1 MLKTTTDY
9 NEQDTHTSKSDELE
23 PPAICKSG
31 DMGNSCDFCT
41 YSSLIKIAELDNGI
55 VFTFF
60 PNDWCK
66 QLLSIT
72 DKLNSVEFEA
82 VELTERTGDENEFN
96 GNVGETLDRETEL
109 CKNWQSFP

>member
-1 MLKTTTDY
+1 
-9 NEQDTHTSKSDELE
+9 
-23 PPAICKSG
+23 
-31 DMGNSCDFCT
+31 
-41 YSSLIKIAELDNGI
+41 